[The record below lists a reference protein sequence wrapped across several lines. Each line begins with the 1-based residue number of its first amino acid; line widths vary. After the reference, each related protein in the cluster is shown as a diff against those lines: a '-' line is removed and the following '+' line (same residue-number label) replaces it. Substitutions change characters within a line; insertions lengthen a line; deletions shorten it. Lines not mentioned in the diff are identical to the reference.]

1 MKAPSPAPINAS
13 ITPNTIKM
21 LMLGNSDF
29 VVESQFLQ
37 ALPCVALANVPIPLI
52 NTAPA
57 SIAPTVKTMIS
68 PSISFAATA
77 RLDLKWLLIFVGDT
91 PAYTHLEIMIVSY
104 KDTFFHVELFYKML
118 GNVS

>member
-13 ITPNTIKM
+13 MTPNTIKM
-21 LMLGNSDF
+21 LMFGNSDF

-37 ALPCVALANVPIPLI
+37 ALPCVAFANVPIPLI

-68 PSISFAATA
+68 PSISLDWTP
-77 RLDLKWLLIFVGDT
+77 RLDLNTFLILKGDT
-91 PAYTHLEIMIVSY
+91 PTYTRNRILMPV
-104 KDTFFHVELFYKML
+104 
-118 GNVS
+118 

>member
-1 MKAPSPAPINAS
+1 MKAPRPAPINAS

-21 LMLGNSDF
+21 LMFGSNDL
-29 VVESQFLQ
+29 VVESQFLH

-68 PSISFAATA
+68 PSISVATTA
-77 RLDLKWLLIFVGDT
+77 RLDLNTFLILKGDT
-91 PAYTHLEIMIVSY
+91 PTYTRNRILMPV
-104 KDTFFHVELFYKML
+104 
-118 GNVS
+118 